1 MTLTRRDFLKMSGM
15 FAAWTAL
22 ASCAPNDVLS
32 SAPTATPVGTAFPT
46 LPPNPLT
53 DDALIVHTL
62 KRFTFGPTPEM
73 IEKAKRIGLSAF
85 IEEQMFPESIPDDA
99 TDKMMEQFGTFSMT
113 PAERFKLEKKG
124 QSVQELISA
133 TLLRQRYSERQLFE
147 TMVDFWGNHF
157 SIYIGKGGC
166 KTLKTDDDLKVIRPN
181 AFGKFR
187 DLLHASAHS
196 PAMLVFL
203 DQATST
209 GEAPNENYGRELMEL
224 HTIGASAGYSQQ
236 DVIEVSRALTGW
248 TIVGPRDRKKE
259 FGTYYFNPSMHSEG
273 EKHVLGMTIPSG
285 GEDEGMMILD
295 MLASHP
301 SAAQFISRK
310 IAKRFISDSPSAEV
324 VDLLAQ
330 TFTQTD
336 GDTRA
341 IIRAIAQSDSFKSSA
356 GQKFKKPLDF
366 FISALRLTDVAI
378 KLNARNGRKIQEH
391 LRLLGQVPFTWSPP
405 NGFPES
411 QGYWA
416 TTSGLLDRWNF
427 GLLLT
432 SNQIRGMEVDLK
444 NLTRDA
450 ASAEDVVDVLSL
462 RFLGELLPEN
472 ARAILVDFA
481 SSGDLDKDIPSI
493 AGLIL
498 GSPHFQMR

>member
-22 ASCAPNDVLS
+22 ASCAPHEHATL
-32 SAPTATPVGTAFPT
+32 APTTAPVGTAFPT
-46 LPPNPLT
+46 LPSEPLA
-53 DDALIVHTL
+53 DEALLVHTL

-73 IEKAKRIGLSAF
+73 IEKAKRIGLNAF
-85 IEEQMFPESIPDDA
+85 IEEQLFPESIPDDA
-99 TDKMMEQFGTFSMT
+99 TDKMMEQFTTFSMT

-124 QSVQELISA
+124 LPVQELISA
-133 TLLRQRYSERQLFE
+133 TLLRQRHSERQLFE

-157 SIYIGKGGC
+157 SIYIAKNAC
-166 KTLKTDDDLKVIRPN
+166 KTLKTDDDLYTIRPN
-181 AFGKFR
+181 ALGKFR

-203 DQATST
+203 DQATSIGT
-209 GEAPNENYGRELMEL
+209 APNENYARELMEL
-224 HTIGASAGYSQQ
+224 HSIGVDSGYSHH
-236 DVIEVSRALTGW
+236 DVEEVSRALTGW
-248 TIVGPRDRKKE
+248 TVVSPRDRKKE
-259 FGTYYFNPSMHSEG
+259 PGTFYFNSDMHNQG
-273 EKHVLGMTIPSG
+273 EKHVLGMMIPSG

-310 IAKRFISDSPSAEV
+310 LAVRFISDSPSAEV
-324 VDLLAQ
+324 VDSLAQ
-330 TFTQTD
+330 VFTQTD
-336 GDTRA
+336 GDVRSLLRA
-341 IIRAIAQSDSFKSSA
+341 IVQSDSFKSSA

-366 FISALRLTDVAI
+366 FISTLRLTDATI
-378 KLNARNGRKIQEH
+378 TINARNGRKIQEH

-405 NGFPES
+405 DGFPDNEE
-411 QGYWA
+411 YWS

-427 GLLLT
+427 GMNLVT
-432 SNQIRGMEVDLK
+432 NQIRGMEVDLK
-444 NLTRDA
+444 HLTRDA

-462 RFLGELLPEN
+462 RFLGGLLPEN
-472 ARAILVDFA
+472 ARSILVDFV

>member
-22 ASCAPNDVLS
+22 ASCAPHKHATLV
-32 SAPTATPVGTAFPT
+32 PTAAPVGTAFPT
-46 LPPNPLT
+46 LPSQLL
-53 DDALIVHTL
+53 DDEALLVHTL

-73 IEKAKRIGLSAF
+73 IEKAKRIGLNAF
-85 IEEQMFPESIPDDA
+85 IEEQLFPESIPDNA
-99 TDKMMEQFGTFSMT
+99 TDKMMDQFTTFSMT

-124 QSVQELISA
+124 LPVQELITA
-133 TLLRQRYSERQLFE
+133 TLLRQRHSERQFFE

-157 SIYIGKGGC
+157 SIYIGKSAC
-166 KTLKTDDDLKVIRPN
+166 KTLKTDDDLKTIRPN

-203 DQATST
+203 DQATSV
-209 GEAPNENYGRELMEL
+209 GDAPNENYGRELMEL
-224 HTIGASAGYSQQ
+224 HTIGVESGYTHH
-236 DVIEVSRALTGW
+236 DVEEVSRALTGW
-248 TIVGPRDRKKE
+248 TVVSPRDRKKE
-259 FGTYYFNPSMHSEG
+259 PGTYFFNSDMHNQG
-273 EKHVLGMTIPSG
+273 EKHVLGMMIPSG

-301 SAAQFISRK
+301 SAAQFISHK
-310 IAKRFISDSPSAEV
+310 LAVRFISDSPSPEV
-324 VDLLAQ
+324 VDSLAQ
-330 TFTQTD
+330 VFTQTD
-336 GDTRA
+336 GDVRSL
-341 IIRAIAQSDSFKSSA
+341 IRAIVQSDSFKSSA

-366 FISALRLTDVAI
+366 FISTLRLTDATI
-378 KLNARNGRKIQEH
+378 TINARNGRKIQEH

-405 NGFPES
+405 DGFPDSEE
-411 QGYWA
+411 YWS

-427 GLLLT
+427 GMNLVT
-432 SNQIRGMEVDLK
+432 NQIRGMEVDLN

-462 RFLGELLPEN
+462 RFLGGLLPEN

>member
-22 ASCAPNDVLS
+22 ASCAPNDVLTP
-32 SAPTATPVGTAFPT
+32 APTTAPVGTAFPT
-46 LPPNPLT
+46 LPPQSL
-53 DDALIVHTL
+53 DDEALLVHTL
-62 KRFTFGPTPEM
+62 KRFTFGATPEM
-73 IEKAKRIGLSAF
+73 IEKAKRIGLNAF
-85 IEEQMFPESIPDDA
+85 IEEQLFPESIPDDA

-310 IAKRFISDSPSAEV
+310 IARRFISDSPSAEA
-324 VDLLAQ
+324 VDSLAQ
-330 TFTQTD
+330 TFAQAD

-366 FISALRLTDVAI
+366 FISALRLTDAAI

-432 SNQIRGMEVDLK
+432 SNQIRGMEVDLDK
-444 NLTRDA
+444 LTSDA

-462 RFLGELLPEN
+462 RFLGERLPEN
-472 ARAILVDFA
+472 ARSILVDFA

>member
-1 MTLTRRDFLKMSGM
+1 MTLTRRDFLKLSGM

-22 ASCAPNDVLS
+22 ASCAPNDVLTP
-32 SAPTATPVGTAFPT
+32 APTAAPVGTAFPT
-46 LPPNPLT
+46 LPVDPLT
-53 DDALIVHTL
+53 DEALLVHAL
-62 KRFTFGPTPEM
+62 KRFTFGATPEM

-99 TDKMMEQFGTFSMT
+99 TDKMMNQFGTFSMT

-124 QSVQELISA
+124 LPVQELIAA

-157 SIYIGKGGC
+157 SIYIAKGGC

-203 DQATST
+203 DQATSIGT
-209 GEAPNENYGRELMEL
+209 APNENYARELMEL
-224 HTIGASAGYSQQ
+224 HSIGVDSGYSHH
-236 DVIEVSRALTGW
+236 DVEEVARALTGW
-248 TIVGPRDRKKE
+248 TVVSPRDRKKE
-259 FGTYYFNPSMHSEG
+259 AGTYYFNPQIHNSG
-273 EKHVLGMTIPSG
+273 EKHVLGMMIPSG

-310 IAKRFISDSPSAEV
+310 LAVRFISDSPSPEV
-324 VDLLAQ
+324 VDSLAQ
-330 TFTQTD
+330 VFTQTD
-336 GDTRA
+336 GDVRSLLRA
-341 IIRAIAQSDSFKSSA
+341 IVQSDSFKSSA

-366 FISALRLTDVAI
+366 FISTLRLTDATI
-378 KLNARNGRKIQEH
+378 TINSRNGRKIQEH

-405 NGFPES
+405 NGFPDSEE
-411 QGYWA
+411 YWS

-444 NLTRDA
+444 SLTRDA

-462 RFLGELLPEN
+462 RFLGELLPDN
-472 ARAILVDFA
+472 ARSILVDFA
-481 SSGDLDKDIPSI
+481 SSGSLDKNIPSI